1 MRKVDREVSPY
12 GTNRTTVI
20 PTSERIRV
28 LYMKCP
34 APSSLTSIL
43 RRLSTGGWPRV
54 QRAVRDHILR
64 KLRLVLLLAF
74 EAREGPHCAAE
85 KTFNLAGQAS
95 VIMRRQT
102 INSI

>member
-20 PTSERIRV
+20 PTSERTRV

-43 RRLSTGGWPRV
+43 RRLSIW
-54 QRAVRDHILR
+54 
-64 KLRLVLLLAF
+64 RLAQGSASGKRSYTQ
-74 EAREGPHCAAE
+74 EA
-85 KTFNLAGQAS
+85 QVSAS
-95 VIMRRQT
+95 PGI
-102 INSI
+102 